1 MKTPKNISASV
12 RQRLLNISRNE
23 KRPFQ
28 EVLQYY
34 AMDRFLYRLSQSP
47 FVNNFILK
55 GAFLLRVWDADEL
68 RPTMDIDLAG
78 QTSND
83 EKNIEDIFRKIIK
96 NKVLDDGLVFLEKS
110 VTTQPIKEDSE
121 YQGVRVLFI
130 GQLDSA
136 RINMQIDVGFNDI
149 IFPSSEEQI
158 LPSILDFPASTLK
171 CYSKET
177 VIGEKFETIV
187 KLGYQNSR
195 MKDFYDIWLLSRQY
209 NFKGSQ
215 LSEAVKKIF
224 NHRMTSHKGDI
235 LAFESDFQDIKK
247 IQWNAFIKKLK
258 QDQAEVSLDQVLD
271 HLKLFLKPII
281 DSLNNDSPKP
291 EYWHAPGPWEI

>member
-1 MKTPKNISASV
+1 MKTPKNLSASV

-28 EVLQYY
+28 EILQYY

-47 FVNNFILK
+47 FVDNFILK
-55 GAFLLRVWDADEL
+55 GALLLRVWDADEF

-83 EKNIEDIFRKIIK
+83 EKNIQDIFREIII
-96 NKVLDDGLVFLEKS
+96 NEVLNDGLVFFEES
-110 VTTQPIKEDSE
+110 VETHQIKEDSE
-121 YQGVRVLFI
+121 YHGVRVLFI

-149 IFPSSEEQI
+149 IFPSSEEQV
-158 LPSILDFPASTLK
+158 LPTILDFPAPTLK

-195 MKDFYDIWLLSRQY
+195 MKDFYDIWLLSRLY
-209 NFKGSQ
+209 NFNGNQ

-224 NHRMTSHKGDI
+224 NHRMTSYKGEI
-235 LAFESDFQDIKK
+235 FAFEADFQDIKR

-258 QDQAEVSLDQVLD
+258 QDHAQITLDQVLN
-271 HLKLFLKPII
+271 HLKLFLKPIV
-281 DSLNNDSPKP
+281 DSINNNSPLP
-291 EYWHAPGPWEI
+291 EYWNAPGPWV

>member
-34 AMDRFLYRLSQSP
+34 VMDRFLYRLSQSP

-55 GAFLLRVWDADEL
+55 GALLLRVWDADEL

-83 EKNIEDIFRKIIK
+83 EKNIEDIFRKIIM
-96 NKVLDDGLVFLEKS
+96 NKVLNDGLVFFEKS

-149 IFPSSEEQI
+149 IFPSSEE
-158 LPSILDFPASTLK
+158 
-171 CYSKET
+171 
-177 VIGEKFETIV
+177 
-187 KLGYQNSR
+187 
-195 MKDFYDIWLLSRQY
+195 
-209 NFKGSQ
+209 
-215 LSEAVKKIF
+215 
-224 NHRMTSHKGDI
+224 
-235 LAFESDFQDIKK
+235 
-247 IQWNAFIKKLK
+247 
-258 QDQAEVSLDQVLD
+258 
-271 HLKLFLKPII
+271 
-281 DSLNNDSPKP
+281 
-291 EYWHAPGPWEI
+291 